1 MSKDLENV
9 VSEKWLKEKVMSS
22 VERGKMASNV
32 LTVVIQQQATAGF
45 M

>member
-22 VERGKMASNV
+22 AERRKMASKV
-32 LTVVIQQQATAGF
+32 LTVVIKPAVAF
-45 M
+45 CCM